1 MQLSVYVLGREVAT
15 LEQSGDFK
23 SVLTYH
29 PHVAADDLVSLTM
42 PVRLESYVWDD
53 QLPPVLQMNLPEG
66 YLLQVLQE
74 QFGPHIGASPIALL
88 SVIGRNMVGRL
99 QVAAP
104 GAQLNEP
111 AQPIEVAEL
120 LKGDN
125 SEAAFA
131 ALVRQHATS
140 GVSGVVPKF
149 LDAQTAAASLP
160 KSVRAEPVEAS
171 PLPAQPS
178 PTTVQTELVKTHRH
192 PGTVQ
197 AELVEALH
205 TFRAPLAPHPKASL
219 TTRRHIIKGSSA
231 QLPFV
236 ALNEHLCMQV
246 VRRVMPAATTEVS
259 DDGQALVVHRFDVDE
274 HGQPLWGME
283 DFCSLL
289 GLRPAAKYDTTWE
302 RIAKAVRDHVPG
314 AQRLAT
320 FRQLATTLLLT
331 YALRN
336 ADCHAKNLALLYT
349 SRANAHLSPAYD
361 MLTTSVYAGF
371 QHNPPSIDF
380 MGKRT
385 WAPGKNLQKFI
396 AATFGIQ
403 PREQQNMVQAISDAV
418 ADVAPQVRQAMAQ
431 HPGFEDVGKRMLMAW
446 AEGVQGLRDA
456 RVYAVGDWNA
466 GEAVGG
472 FSTPPKLVSPQEKI
486 GRSPLLGKR

>member
-1 MQLSVYVLGREVAT
+1 MPLCVYVQGRAVAT
-15 LEQSGDFK
+15 LAQSGDFK

-29 PHVAADDLVSLTM
+29 PQVAPDDLVSLTM
-42 PVRLESYVWDD
+42 PVRTESYVWDD

-74 QFGPHIGASPIALL
+74 RFGPHLGASPIALL
-88 SVIGRNMVGRL
+88 SVVGRNMVGRL

-104 GAQLNEP
+104 GARLSEP
-111 AQPIEVAEL
+111 PQPVDVAAL

-131 ALVRQHATS
+131 ALVREHATS

-149 LDAQTAAASLP
+149 LDAQILRSKAGTP
-160 KSVRAEPVEAS
+160 PV
-171 PLPAQPS
+171 
-178 PTTVQTELVKTHRH
+178 
-192 PGTVQ
+192 
-197 AELVEALH
+197 LH
-205 TFRAPLAPHPKASL
+205 DKASL
-219 TTRRHIIKGSSA
+219 VTRSHIVKGCSA

-246 VRRVMPAATTEVS
+246 ASRVMPSAQTEVS
-259 DDGQALVVHRFDVDE
+259 DDGQALVVRRFDVDAN
-274 HGQPLWGME
+274 GQPHWGME

-314 AQRLAT
+314 AQRLQT
-320 FRQLATTLLLT
+320 QRQLATILLLT

-349 SRANAHLSPAYD
+349 NRADVHLSPVYD

-371 QHNPPSIDF
+371 ERNPPGIEF
-380 MGKRT
+380 MGKKT
-385 WAPGKNLQKFI
+385 WTPGKNLQRFI

-403 PREQQNMVQAISDAV
+403 PKEQQHCVQAISDAV
-418 ADVAPQVRQAMAQ
+418 ADVSPQVREAMAL
-431 HPGFEDVGKRMLMAW
+431 HHGFKDLGKRMLMAW
-446 AEGVQGLRDA
+446 AEGIQGLRDQ
-456 RVYAVGDWNA
+456 RVYALGGWA
-466 GEAVGG
+466 PPAAFEG
-472 FSTPPKLVSPQEKI
+472 FSPAQKQKTATAKI

>member
-1 MQLSVYVLGREVAT
+1 MQLAVYVLGRAVAT
-15 LEQSGDFK
+15 LEQSGDFR
-23 SVLTYH
+23 SVLSYH
-29 PHVAADDLVSLTM
+29 PGVAADDFVSFTM
-42 PVRLESYVWDD
+42 PVRTESYVWDD

-74 QFGPHIGASPIALL
+74 QFGPHVGASPMALL

-99 QVAAP
+99 QVAAK
-104 GAQLNEP
+104 GAELSTP
-111 AQPIEVAEL
+111 AKAVEVAAL
-120 LKGDN
+120 LRGDN

-131 ALVRQHATS
+131 ALVREHASS

-149 LDAQTAAASLP
+149 LDAQ
-160 KSVRAEPVEAS
+160 AEENGPM
-171 PLPAQPS
+171 AQH
-178 PTTVQTELVKTHRH
+178 K
-192 PGTVQ
+192 
-197 AELVEALH
+197 
-205 TFRAPLAPHPKASL
+205 KASL
-219 TTRRHIIKGSSA
+219 LTRRHIIKGSSA

-236 ALNEHLCMQV
+236 AMNEHLCMQV
-246 VRRVMPAATTEVS
+246 TSRVMATAKTEVS

-314 AQRLAT
+314 AQRLDT
-320 FRQLATTLLLT
+320 YRQLASTLLLT

-349 SRANAHLSPAYD
+349 RRSDVHLSPAYD

-371 QHNPPSIDF
+371 QHNPPGIEF
-380 MGKRT
+380 MGKKT

-396 AATFGIQ
+396 ATTFGIQ
-403 PREQQNMVQAISDAV
+403 PREQQHMVLAISDAV
-418 ADVAPQVRQAMAQ
+418 ADVGPQVRQAMRQ
-431 HPGFEDVGKRMLMAW
+431 HPGFEDIGKRMLMAW
-446 AEGVQGLRDA
+446 ADGVQGLREQ
-456 RVYAVGDWNA
+456 RVYALGGWKA
-466 GEAVGG
+466 GLAFEGV
-472 FSTPPKLVSPQEKI
+472 SPPPKQPSVANRM
-486 GRSPLLGKR
+486 GRYPLLGKR

>member
-15 LEQSGDFK
+15 LEPSGDFK
-23 SVLTYH
+23 SVLSYH
-29 PHVAADDLVSLTM
+29 PGVATDDFVSLTM
-42 PVRLESYVWDD
+42 PVRTESYVWDD

-74 QFGPHIGASPIALL
+74 QFGPHIGASPAALL

-104 GAQLNEP
+104 GATLDEP
-111 AQPIEVAEL
+111 AKPIEVAAL

-131 ALVRQHATS
+131 ALVREHATS

-149 LDAQTAAASLP
+149 LDSQSEETLP
-160 KSVRAEPVEAS
+160 LGAHAKAG
-171 PLPAQPS
+171 
-178 PTTVQTELVKTHRH
+178 LV
-192 PGTVQ
+192 
-197 AELVEALH
+197 
-205 TFRAPLAPHPKASL
+205 
-219 TTRRHIIKGSSA
+219 TRRHIVKGSSA
-231 QLPFV
+231 RLPFV

-246 VRRVMPAATTEVS
+246 ARRIMPTAHTQVS
-259 DDGQALVVHRFDVDE
+259 DDGQALVVHRFDVDDN
-274 HGQPLWGME
+274 GQPHWGME

-314 AQRLAT
+314 AQRLET

-349 SRANAHLSPAYD
+349 SRADVHLSPTYD

-371 QHNPPSIDF
+371 QHNPPGIEF
-380 MGKRT
+380 MGKKT
-385 WAPGKNLQKFI
+385 WLPGKNLQKFI

-403 PREQQNMVQAISDAV
+403 PKEQQHLVQAISDAV
-418 ADVAPQVRQAMAQ
+418 ADVGHEVRQAMTE
-431 HPGFEDVGKRMLMAW
+431 HTGFEEVGKRMLLAW
-446 AEGVQGLRDA
+446 AEGVQGLRDQ
-456 RVYAVGDWNA
+456 RVYAVGNWVA
-466 GEAVGG
+466 GEAFEG
-472 FSTPPKLVSPQEKI
+472 FSAPPKLAAETNKM
-486 GRSPLLGKR
+486 GRSPLLGER

>member
-15 LEQSGDFK
+15 LEPSGDFK
-23 SVLTYH
+23 SVLSYH
-29 PHVAADDLVSLTM
+29 PGVATDDFVSLTM
-42 PVRLESYVWDD
+42 PVRTESYVWDD

-74 QFGPHIGASPIALL
+74 QFGPHIGASPAALL

-104 GAQLNEP
+104 GARLDEP
-111 AQPIEVAEL
+111 AKPVEVASL

-131 ALVRQHATS
+131 ALVREHATS

-149 LDAQTAAASLP
+149 LDSQSEDVLP
-160 KSVRAEPVEAS
+160 LGAHA
-171 PLPAQPS
+171 
-178 PTTVQTELVKTHRH
+178 
-192 PGTVQ
+192 
-197 AELVEALH
+197 
-205 TFRAPLAPHPKASL
+205 KASL
-219 TTRRHIIKGSSA
+219 VTRRHIVKGSSA
-231 QLPFV
+231 RLPFV

-246 VRRVMPAATTEVS
+246 ARRVMPTAHTQVS
-259 DDGQALVVHRFDVDE
+259 DDGQALVVHRFDVDAN
-274 HGQPLWGME
+274 GQPHWGME

-314 AQRLAT
+314 AQRLET

-349 SRANAHLSPAYD
+349 SRADVHLSPAYD

-371 QHNPPSIDF
+371 AHNPPGIEF
-380 MGKRT
+380 MGKQT
-385 WAPGKNLQKFI
+385 WLPGKNLQKFI

-403 PREQQNMVQAISDAV
+403 PKEQLLMVQAISDAV
-418 ADVAPQVRQAMAQ
+418 ADVGREVRQAMTE
-431 HPGFEDVGKRMLMAW
+431 HPGFQDIGKRMLLTW
-446 AEGVQGLRDA
+446 AEGVQGLRDQ
-456 RVYAVGDWNA
+456 RVYAVGDWAA
-466 GEAVGG
+466 GKAFEG
-472 FSTPPKLVSPQEKI
+472 FSAPPKLAAETNKI
-486 GRSPLLGKR
+486 GRSPLLGGR

>member
-23 SVLTYH
+23 SVLSYH
-29 PHVAADDLVSLTM
+29 PHVAVDDFVSLTM
-42 PVRLESYVWDD
+42 PVRTESYVWDD

-66 YLLQVLQE
+66 YLLGVLQE
-74 QFGPHIGASPIALL
+74 QFGPHVGASPIALL

-104 GAQLNEP
+104 GAELSEP
-111 AQPIEVAEL
+111 AKPVEVAAL

-131 ALVRQHATS
+131 ALVREHATS

-149 LDAQTAAASLP
+149 LDAQIKAS
-160 KSVRAEPVEAS
+160 S
-171 PLPAQPS
+171 PLPLHKKGS
-178 PTTVQTELVKTHRH
+178 LV
-192 PGTVQ
+192 
-197 AELVEALH
+197 
-205 TFRAPLAPHPKASL
+205 
-219 TTRRHIIKGSSA
+219 TRSHIIKGASS

-246 VRRVMPAATTEVS
+246 ARRVMPTARTEVS
-259 DDGQALVVHRFDVDE
+259 EDGQALVVYRFDVDG
-274 HGQPLWGME
+274 HGQPHWGME

-314 AQRLAT
+314 TQRLDT
-320 FRQLATTLLLT
+320 YRQLATTLLLT

-349 SRANAHLSPAYD
+349 SRADVHLSPAYD

-371 QHNPPSIDF
+371 QHSPPGIAF
-380 MGKRT
+380 MGKKT

-396 AATFGIQ
+396 ASTFGIQ
-403 PREQQNMVQAISDAV
+403 PKEQQRMVEAISGAV
-418 ADVAPQVRQAMAQ
+418 ADVSPLVRQAMAQ
-431 HPGFEDVGKRMLMAW
+431 HPAFEDIGKRMLMAW
-446 AEGVQGLRDA
+446 AEGVRGLRDQ
-456 RVYAVGDWNA
+456 RVYALGDWQA
-466 GEAVGG
+466 GEAFDGL
-472 FSTPPKLVSPQEKI
+472 SPPIKQNAEIAKI